1 MTSVFTALLP
11 SSGESFL
18 LETEHNGAW
27 RVVLVDAGRANS
39 LREAIET
46 KKHGNTVERIDIAIC
61 THADNDHAG
70 GFPNFIK
77 SWSGKSGKTIGE
89 IWLPAA
95 WAIVDEYLKGEMP
108 NLPKRLRSGAEASAE
123 MCFAGGERRRARV
136 FRRDGSL
143 VKNMRDAVEQYFE
156 DAVNSDTRISR
167 DGGGE
172 IAVHPSNVSE
182 IARLLYAETE
192 KPMNLIAQIIKSA
205 HKHSVKTRW
214 FDFAPFK
221 RRGCVGGGE
230 PGFLIPRNSVEKL
243 PVTRRD
249 NIGLF
254 ATLYLTRANK
264 ESLVF
269 QRVEDEHEPGVLFL
283 ADSEL
288 VIRAGQEKTNF
299 FAHSGTESVHKMQR
313 PCIYTAPHHGSH
325 NNDYAYEALESWL
338 GRDVFARSIAVKNGG
353 VWNQKAGNFKQ
364 ICKRVCARR
373 HKRFCGRALS
383 KQQRTQTVQIKTR
396 GRCWDWPPE
405 QGRPC
410 QWHPCRP

>member
-1 MTSVFTALLP
+1 MTSVFTALSP

-46 KKHGNTVERIDIAIC
+46 KKHGNTVKRIDIAIC

-77 SWSGKSGKTIGE
+77 SWCGKSGKTICE

-95 WAIVDEYLKGEMP
+95 WAIVDEHLP
-108 NLPKRLRSGAEASAE
+108 NKLPGLLERLDSGARET
-123 MCFAGGERRRARV
+123 ARV
-136 FRRDGSL
+136 CFSDRNYSQERILKDKGAFVKNRSATIHRYLEYVVDLDTPVSQEANGKNADDHSSVSL
-143 VKNMRDAVEQYFE
+143 VA
-156 DAVNSDTRISR
+156 
-167 DGGGE
+167 
-172 IAVHPSNVSE
+172 H
-182 IARLLYAETE
+182 LLYAETE
-192 KPMNLIAQIIKSA
+192 KTVNLIAQIIKSA
-205 HKHSVKTRW
+205 RDHGINIRW
-214 FDFAPFK
+214 FDFVPFK

-230 PGFLIPRNSVEKL
+230 PGFLIPRNSVEGR
-243 PVTRRD
+243 PQFRR
-249 NIGLF
+249 NNTVMF
-254 ATLYLTRANK
+254 AMLYLTVANR

-288 VIRAGQEKTNF
+288 AIRAGREKTNF
-299 FAHSGTESVHKMQR
+299 FAHSETESVHKMQR

-353 VWNQKAGNFKQ
+353 VWNQKAGKFKHL
-364 ICKRVCARR
+364 CNRVCARGYE
-373 HKRFCGRALS
+373 KFCG
-383 KQQRTQTVQIKTR
+383 QQLFKQTVQIKTC
-396 GRCWDWPPE
+396 GRYWDWAPE
-405 QGRPC
+405 QGRPRQRC
-410 QWHPCRP
+410 PCRP